1 MTQVNLPPPPQAV
14 PPGGPPA
21 GGPPPRSGM
30 GGGMI
35 ALIIGG
41 VILVLA
47 LIGAGVYLLLRSGE
61 EEVATPTVEAA
72 EPEAAVPADIEVAL
86 RWSSSSDLDLQV
98 FDPDGNGVSHAQ
110 PRVPSGGTLDRDANL
125 ECRSTTGS
133 PVERISWPEGRAET
147 GAYFVQVSYPLEC
160 PGGEG
165 VQEFQLSVVLDGE
178 TVAMVRDDIEPGE
191 VMDLLAFSYPA
202 GIVDDWREFEDVPT
216 DVAPPQPAP
225 QAPQAPEPTPEPTP
239 PAQAPA
245 NVLDLPS
252 GLFCRDL
259 YAMGYPYWDAV
270 TYWESEGRTSR
281 MDASNNGIPCQTVY
295 PRQDVVDYW
304 GIQVDPDF
312 QEGGD
317 VS

>member
-1 MTQVNLPPPPQAV
+1 MAQPLVNLPPPQPPAG
-14 PPGGPPA
+14 PPGGAPPK
-21 GGPPPRSGM
+21 GGM

-35 ALIIGG
+35 ALIVGG
-41 VILVLA
+41 VVLVLA
-47 LIGAGVYLLLRSGE
+47 VIAAGVFLLLRSDDA
-61 EEVATPTVEAA
+61 EVVEPVVETT
-72 EPEAAVPADIEVAL
+72 EPALLSDIEVTL
-86 RWSSSSDLDLQV
+86 RWSSTADLDLQV
-98 FDPDGNGVSHAQ
+98 FDPDLDGVSHARPQ
-110 PRVPSGGTLDRDANL
+110 VPSGGTLDRDANL
-125 ECRSTTGS
+125 ECRDTTTS
-133 PVERISWPEGRAET
+133 PVERITWPEDRAET

-178 TVAMVRDDIEPGE
+178 TVAMVRDDIGPGE

-202 GIVDDWREFEDVPT
+202 GVVDDWREFDEAPA
-216 DVAPPQPAP
+216 DVAPPQPSAP
-225 QAPQAPEPTPEPTP
+225 SSPAPREPEPEPTP
-239 PAQAPA
+239 PQQAPA

-259 YAMGYPYWDAV
+259 YGMGYPYWDAV
-270 TYWESEGRTSR
+270 TYWEAEGRTSR
-281 MDASNNGIPCQTVY
+281 MDAANNGIPCQTVY
-295 PRQDVVDYW
+295 PREDVVDYW

>member
-1 MTQVNLPPPPQAV
+1 MSQVNLPPPPQAV

-35 ALIIGG
+35 ALIVGG

-47 LIGAGVYLLLRSGE
+47 LIGVVLFLLLRGGE
-61 EEVATPTVEAA
+61 EEVVTPTVEAA

-86 RWSSSSDLDLQV
+86 RWSSASDLDLQV
-98 FDPDGNGVSHAQ
+98 FDPDCDGVSHAQ
-110 PRVPSGGTLDRDANL
+110 PQVPSGGTLDRDANL
-125 ECRSTTGS
+125 ECRNTTDN
-133 PVERISWPEGRAET
+133 PVERVSWPEDRAET

-178 TVAMVRDDIEPGE
+178 TVAMVRDDIAPGE
-191 VMDLLAFSYPA
+191 IMDLLAFSYPA

-216 DVAPPQPAP
+216 DVAPPQPAAP
-225 QAPQAPEPTPEPTP
+225 APQAPEPTP

-252 GLFCRDL
+252 GLYCRDL
-259 YAMGYPYWDAV
+259 NAMGYPYWDAV
-270 TYWESEGRTSR
+270 TYWESEGQTPR
-281 MDASNNGIPCQTVY
+281 MDADNNGIPCETVY